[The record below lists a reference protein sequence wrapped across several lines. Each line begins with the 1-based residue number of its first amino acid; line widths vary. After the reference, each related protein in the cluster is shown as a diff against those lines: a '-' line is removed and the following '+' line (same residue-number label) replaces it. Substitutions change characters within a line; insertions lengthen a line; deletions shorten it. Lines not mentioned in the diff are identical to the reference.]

1 MRLRWALG
9 QGPGLASPS
18 MSLHKEPG
26 RFLERPTQKPIQMK
40 KSRHAHLSKNCH
52 KITTKTVTYNF
63 IYQNDNSTDPPR
75 ARTLVSFVGGCVK
88 LTKRFTHN
96 PSPDPKKVTGSL
108 LSISSQGH
116 RHTIRDSF
124 TLPLGGARHEVM
136 VILASEQPEVWF
148 GSRVVAIFFY
158 STKTRPP
165 RRDFSDETK
174 DEKLNGRTKQC
185 WFLC

>member
-1 MRLRWALG
+1 
-9 QGPGLASPS
+9 

-40 KSRHAHLSKNCH
+40 KSRHPHLSKNCH

-75 ARTLVSFVGGCVK
+75 ARTLVSFVGGVSN
-88 LTKRFTHN
+88 LQNDSHTTPLQTRKR
-96 PSPDPKKVTGSL
+96 SPALCYQYLHKGTD
-108 LSISSQGH
+108 
-116 RHTIRDSF
+116 TIRDSF
-124 TLPLGGARHEVM
+124 TLPLGGARHKVM

-148 GSRVVAIFFY
+148 GSRAVAIFFY

-165 RRDFSDETK
+165 RRAFSDETK
-174 DEKLNGRTKQC
+174 ADEKLYGRTKLC